1 MQNSATGINSIH
13 GENNLGFYERLPNIK
28 AADTL
33 KILNE
38 GEPPVVTV
46 TELENG
52 AKRYTVTF
60 PKTTIDGPEL
70 HDIVDTMLH
79 LRHRIGR
86 IVMPF
91 DSKSN
96 ALRVNM
102 ADWRGPQFIPDHAK
116 YAGDKNWEVV
126 ARHAKEW
133 STILD
138 EFVTMPQGEIDQ
150 IAPVL
155 DLRIT
160 LEDILDQGILEEY
173 YTYYST
179 PDNKRGDFPA
189 DTTGKLFM
197 AYLRA
202 KTHDKGIERATD
214 VAAMNMKTL
223 LEGDL
228 SYIFSLELSGATGLV
243 TNQDLKGLERYFRK
257 HPNEY
262 NTLSLEFLA
271 RLGAT
276 TSPAFLLRNL
286 LILKYD
292 AHLPE
297 IKFNLNDDCYNFLN
311 PESINEAYEIPDLG
325 KVSVIDNK
333 TIKVG
338 DRLYMILWDPENNS
352 FFIRKGTQKITPV
365 ISFDVD
371 SQGNYKWNFDTTEG
385 DALAGMLLWTYL
397 HRGTTCQNIPDK
409 LEMEITSRAGEK
421 RKVTQEIK
429 AAQMPLLATMM
440 GDFILEKTK
449 QDLALLVG

>member
-46 TELENG
+46 TKLENG

-70 HDIVDTMLH
+70 HNMVDTMLH

-96 ALRVNM
+96 ALRANM
-102 ADWRGPQFIPDHAK
+102 ADWRGPQF
-116 YAGDKNWEVV
+116 
-126 ARHAKEW
+126 
-133 STILD
+133 
-138 EFVTMPQGEIDQ
+138 
-150 IAPVL
+150 
-155 DLRIT
+155 
-160 LEDILDQGILEEY
+160 
-173 YTYYST
+173 
-179 PDNKRGDFPA
+179 
-189 DTTGKLFM
+189 
-197 AYLRA
+197 
-202 KTHDKGIERATD
+202 
-214 VAAMNMKTL
+214 
-223 LEGDL
+223 
-228 SYIFSLELSGATGLV
+228 
-243 TNQDLKGLERYFRK
+243 
-257 HPNEY
+257 
-262 NTLSLEFLA
+262 
-271 RLGAT
+271 
-276 TSPAFLLRNL
+276 
-286 LILKYD
+286 
-292 AHLPE
+292 
-297 IKFNLNDDCYNFLN
+297 
-311 PESINEAYEIPDLG
+311 IPDLG

-397 HRGTTCQNIPDK
+397 HRDTTCQKIPDK